1 MSIVRFNPWREFDD
15 LFSRANALSEPGRT
29 PSQWRPVVD
38 ISETEHDYRINL
50 EIPAVAREDVE
61 VSLNDGV
68 LRVSGTR
75 NIERDE
81 AEKTLRLERSQG
93 SFSRSFRLP
102 ENVDEESISATVK
115 EGVLYL
121 VITKRV
127 KDTPRR
133 IEVAAA

>member
-29 PSQWRPVVD
+29 SQWRPVAD
-38 ISETEHDYRINL
+38 ISETELDYRINL

-68 LRVSGTR
+68 LLVSGTR

-81 AEKTLRLERSQG
+81 AEKTLRIERSQG

-102 ENVDEESISATVK
+102 ENVDEESINATVK

-121 VITKRV
+121 VIAKKI

>member
-15 LFSRANALSEPGRT
+15 LFTRAHALSDQDHTGAR
-29 PSQWRPVVD
+29 WRPVAD
-38 ISETEHDYRINL
+38 ISETELDYRINL
-50 EIPAVAREDVE
+50 EIPAVRAKDVD

-75 NIERDE
+75 NIERAE
-81 AEKTLRLERSQG
+81 TEKTLRVERSQG
-93 SFSRSFRLP
+93 TFSRSFRLP
-102 ENVDEESISATVK
+102 ENVDEENISAAAK

-121 VITKRV
+121 VITKKV